1 MLGFIRKFRRSQ
13 SGVSAIEFALIVPV
27 MLTTFFGVSE
37 IANYILAARKVAN
50 MASSAA
56 DLVAQDTLVTT
67 TEMNDIMGA
76 LNVIMHP
83 FDTSN
88 ATIRISS
95 VVANATTGATTVAW
109 SDARHIAPR
118 AVNSSISIPNIV
130 PKGQGV
136 VMAEVTYRY
145 QTLFGQYLTDGMT
158 VTDTFYLKPRRSTTV
173 ERAL

>member
-1 MLGFIRKFRRSQ
+1 MLRFIRKFRRSQ
-13 SGVSAIEFALIVPV
+13 AGVAAIEFALIIPV

-37 IANYILAARKVAN
+37 IANYILAARKVSN

-67 TEMNDIMGA
+67 SEMNDIMGA
-76 LNVIMHP
+76 LNVIMRP

-95 VVANATTGATTVAW
+95 VVADQNTGQTTVAW
-109 SDARHIAPR
+109 SDARNIAPR
-118 AVNSSISIPNIV
+118 SPGSSVTVPNIV
-130 PKGQGV
+130 PNGQGV
-136 VMAEVTYRY
+136 IMAEVTFRY
-145 QTLFGQYLTDGMT
+145 QTFFGQYLTDGMT
-158 VTDTFYLKPRRSTTV
+158 VSDTFYLKPRRSTKV